1 MSNSTGHSNLPWRR
15 VDANLKSRI
24 ATAAIGIPLLIG
36 WVGWSPPWL
45 FSIIFFV
52 LTVAALREYFVMAFP
67 GRRKEQWLGILFG
80 IGLSAA
86 IFLAAW
92 IDPLVIIDL
101 ALLAGFAA
109 CLFSAGVLS
118 DRLHRLWVILL
129 GGMYLGYFLPHWL
142 LLFQAARGRAWVFW
156 VLAVI
161 MIGDTFAYFV
171 GRRWGDRK
179 LAPAISPA
187 KTIAGAVGYSLG
199 AMIAG
204 VVGAL
209 FLDERI
215 GWLEALA
222 LALILSILG
231 QIGDLF
237 ESWIKRVFAV
247 KDSGDLLPGHGGLLD
262 RFDSLIFPAVFTTA
276 YLKVFHP

>member
-1 MSNSTGHSNLPWRR
+1 M
-15 VDANLKSRI
+15 DANLKSRI
-24 ATAAIGIPLLIG
+24 TTAAIGIPLLIG

-45 FSIIFFV
+45 FSIIFFA
-52 LTVAALREYFVMAFP
+52 LTVAALHEYFVMAFP
-67 GRRKEQWLGILFG
+67 GRWKEQWLGILFG

-92 IDPLVIIDL
+92 IDPLMAIDI
-101 ALLAGFAA
+101 ALLAGFTT
-109 CLFSAGVLS
+109 CMFSAGMLP
-118 DRLHRLWVILL
+118 DRLHRLWVVLL
-129 GGMYLGYFLPHWL
+129 GGVYLGYFLPHWV
-142 LLFQAARGRAWVFW
+142 LLFQAGRAWVFW
-156 VLAVI
+156 VLVVI
-161 MIGDTFAYFV
+161 MVGDTFAYFV
-171 GRRWGDRK
+171 GRRWGGRK

-187 KTIAGAVGYSLG
+187 KTVAGAVGYSVG
-199 AMIAG
+199 AMITG
-204 VVGAL
+204 VVGAY
-209 FLDERI
+209 FLDTI
-215 GWLEALA
+215 GWREALT
-222 LALILSILG
+222 LALLLSILG

>member
-1 MSNSTGHSNLPWRR
+1 MTSPVTPSGHNHVS
-15 VDANLKSRI
+15 
-24 ATAAIGIPLLIG
+24 LIG

-45 FSIIFFV
+45 FSIIFFA
-52 LTVAALREYFVMAFP
+52 LTVAALREYFVLAFP
-67 GRRKEQWLGILFG
+67 GRWKERWLGILFG

-92 IDPLVIIDL
+92 IDPLVAIDS
-101 ALLAGFAA
+101 ALLAGFTA
-109 CLFSAGVLS
+109 CLFSAGALA
-118 DRLHRLWVILL
+118 DRLHRLWIVLL
-129 GGMYLGYFLPHWL
+129 GGVYLGYFLPHWV
-142 LLFQAARGRAWVFW
+142 LLFQGARGRVWVFW

-161 MIGDTFAYFV
+161 MAGDTFAYFV
-171 GRRWGDRK
+171 GRAWGGRK

-187 KTIAGAVGYSLG
+187 KTVAGAVGYSVG

-204 VVGAL
+204 VVGAI
-209 FLDERI
+209 FFNGMI
-215 GWLEALA
+215 GWFEALA
-222 LALILSILG
+222 LALVLSILG

-247 KDSGDLLPGHGGLLD
+247 KDSGGLLPGHGGLLD